1 MILVPWARIFLFKL
15 QQVFS
20 LGNFQTPPLSPD
32 ISTEKAISGASVT
45 RLPNGL
51 TVIHREMVTAAVAVD
66 VWVNAG
72 ASKEPTDWAGMAHF
86 LEHMVFKGTQRLQPG
101 EFDGA
106 VESRGG
112 VSNAATSHDYAHYYI
127 TVATEAVPDTL
138 PYLAELIL
146 GAAIPDREFD
156 AERNVVLEEIRQ
168 ANDDPDWVGYQALC
182 DLLYGDHAYGRP
194 VLGTPAALQAFSPNT
209 MRQFH
214 QAHYQPENMTVAIAG
229 SISAQQAIA
238 LIEETFVQFP
248 TPIDCPPPASQSQ
261 GQPRSPDRPQR
272 KTLQL
277 PYLEQCRLTL
287 AWTGPGVSDLAAAAH
302 MDLISVILGG
312 GRSAQLVQELRE
324 EKQLVQDVD
333 VDFSLQ
339 RDCGEFSLTLWLEES
354 NLEPVEK
361 IVQDR
366 IVSLLSHPIQPSA
379 LARAQRLLLN
389 DYAFSTETPS
399 QIAGLY
405 GYYAT
410 LASSD
415 LAIAYPHYLKTATVE
430 DIQQTAQKY
439 LNPDRYTAVTLKPL
453 QS

>member
-1 MILVPWARIFLFKL
+1 MGNL
-15 QQVFS
+15 QTSPTS
-20 LGNFQTPPLSPD
+20 LDLSPAEAAG
-32 ISTEKAISGASVT
+32 SASVT
-45 RLPNGL
+45 RLQNGL
-51 TVIHREMVTAAVAVD
+51 TVIHRKMVTAAVAVD
-66 VWVNAG
+66 VWVKAG

-86 LEHMVFKGTQRLQPG
+86 LEHMVFKGTKRLQPG

-127 TVATEAVPDTL
+127 TVAAEAVPETL

-146 GAAIPDREFD
+146 GAAIPDSEFD

-182 DLLYGDHAYGRP
+182 DLLYGHHAYGRP
-194 VLGTPAALQAFSPNT
+194 VLGTPEALKTFSPNT

-214 QAHYQPENMTVAIAG
+214 GAHYQPENMTVAIAG
-229 SISAQQAIA
+229 NISKQRAIA
-238 LIEETFVQFP
+238 LVEETFVQFP
-248 TPIDCPPPASQSQ
+248 LPIDCPPPASQAQ
-261 GQPRSPDRPQR
+261 GQPTNTGQSQR
-272 KTLQL
+272 KTLRL

-287 AWTGPGVSDLAAAAH
+287 AWTGPGVADLAAAAH

-312 GRSAQLVQELRE
+312 GRGAQLVQELRE

-339 RDCGEFSLTLWLEES
+339 RDCGEFSLTLWLEDS
-354 NLEPVEK
+354 NLEKVEK

-366 IVSLLSHPIQPSA
+366 LVNLLAQLVQPSE

-415 LAIAYPHYLKTATVE
+415 LAIAYPRHLKAATAE
-430 DIQQTAQKY
+430 AIQQTAQKY